1 MNQIRV
7 LRTEFQRRKNYVN
20 EAFTKRV
27 FCDKSF
33 PRVHKLSPDDEKAF
47 NKIVIDS
54 CTVNEGALK
63 PDF

>member
-1 MNQIRV
+1 
-7 LRTEFQRRKNYVN
+7 VN

-27 FCDKSF
+27 FCDRSF

-47 NKIVIDS
+47 NKIVIDC